1 MVIALVGVAGWLLI
15 LTIAMSLAAAAK
27 HGDELAQSARRYL
40 PDSHTGA
47 QLIPFD
53 RALAAKRSEFRRAQP
68 CRAPIQ
74 CRRSCTIS
82 SSSR

>member
-1 MVIALVGVAGWLLI
+1 MVIVLVGVFGWLLV
-15 LTIAMSLAAAAK
+15 LTTALSFGAAAK
-27 HGDELAQSARRYL
+27 RGDGLAQSAQQLL
-40 PDSHTGA
+40 PESHTGA
-47 QLIPFD
+47 TIIPF
-53 RALAAKRSEFRRAQP
+53 ERRQP

>member
-1 MVIALVGVAGWLLI
+1 MVIVLAGIAGWLLA
-15 LTIAMSLAAAAK
+15 LSLGMSLAAAAK
-27 HGDELAQSARRYL
+27 RGDELTQSARRFA
-40 PDSHTGA
+40 PASSTDA
-47 QLIPFD
+47 QIIPITK
-53 RALAAKRSEFRRAQP
+53 APSRRQP